1 MRPFPFLLA
10 ALLCLSSAARA
21 EDAAIAAAFSRAGME
36 GAMVI
41 SSLGT
46 GQTFTHND
54 ARAVTRFPVASTFKI
69 LNSLIALEEKA
80 VTPEETLKWN
90 GHIYDFPD
98 WNRDQTLASAFKVS
112 CVWCYQELAS
122 RIGNKAYRRYLSKL
136 DYGQLK
142 QPFNTTTFWL
152 DGSLQVSAQDQIRLL
167 RRIYL
172 RSLPFSDASYNTL
185 RQIMLAEQ
193 TPTYTLRAK
202 TGWAGSA
209 TPQTGWYVGY
219 VQTADDVWFFATNV
233 VIHDAKELPLR
244 LSLSREALQ
253 LKGILPNPQ

>member
-1 MRPFPFLLA
+1 MRLSSFLLA
-10 ALLCLSSAARA
+10 ALLCLSATARA
-21 EDAAIAAAFSRAGME
+21 EDVDIAAAFNRAGMD
-36 GAMVI
+36 GTMVI
-41 SSLGT
+41 TSLGT
-46 GQTFTHND
+46 GRTFSHND
-54 ARAVTRFPVASTFKI
+54 ARAATRFPVASTFKI

-80 VTPEETLKWN
+80 VTPDEVLKWN
-90 GHIYDFPD
+90 GHTYDITD

-122 RIGNKAYRRYLSKL
+122 RIGNKTYRRYLSKL

-185 RQIMLAEQ
+185 RQIMLVEQ
-193 TPTYTLRAK
+193 APTYTLRAK
-202 TGWAGSA
+202 TGWASSA

-219 VQTADDVWFFATNV
+219 VQTADDVWFFATNL
-233 VIHDAKELPLR
+233 VIHDVKELPLR

-253 LKGILPNPQ
+253 LKGILPKPE